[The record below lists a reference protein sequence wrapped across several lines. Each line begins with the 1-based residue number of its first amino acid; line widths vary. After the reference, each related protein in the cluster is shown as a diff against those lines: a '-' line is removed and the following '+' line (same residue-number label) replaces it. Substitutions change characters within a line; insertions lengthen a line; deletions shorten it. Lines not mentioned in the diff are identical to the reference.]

1 MFSFS
6 YDSDQAWY
14 IIWKVKTR
22 NKGMNVKNTLC
33 ITLSYFIGEFTPQL
47 FYQITYLFQ
56 PVLLKPHKY

>member
-1 MFSFS
+1 MLSFS

-47 FYQITYLFQ
+47 FYQNYLPISACFIETS
-56 PVLLKPHKY
+56 